1 LTKKFILHK
10 FKIYLMKDNILAD
23 LHAFHELSD
32 SQQQVYRGAVE
43 LYQAY
48 LEAGSQH
55 RLLQGG
61 MHWKKIRGRE
71 YLYRYRDRYGHGG
84 SLGPRSQQTEQV
96 WGDFSRQ
103 RQEVTALLKTQRL
116 RLQEQARFCR
126 AASINLVPT
135 AAAKLLRRLEQHE
148 LGRNLLVIGTAAI
161 YAYEFAA
168 GVLLEG
174 SGPQG
179 LWAHARR
186 GLTLIG
192 EGQLS
197 LEDLLRLLRQT
208 DRSLAPLEG
217 DGCRAA
223 NRDGFLVQV
232 LKSGLRRPGKLR
244 AVTAP
249 GAREPLPPDAGN
261 LQYLAASPKLSQV
274 VIGQDGWPATM
285 TVPDPRAFAL
295 HHLWRSQQQD
305 REEFKRT
312 RDWRQAL
319 AVADLVLRY
328 LPQYDF
334 SSSELD
340 MFPRDLARDAEGDVE
355 QSDENEME
363 YEQS

>member
-1 LTKKFILHK
+1 MGAHQLKELT
-10 FKIYLMKDNILAD
+10 
-23 LHAFHELSD
+23 D

-43 LYQAY
+43 IYQAY
-48 LEAGSQH
+48 LEAVSQH

-84 SLGPRSQQTEQV
+84 SLGPRSESTARLYD
-96 WGDFSRQ
+96 DFARQ
-103 RQEVTALLKTQRL
+103 RLEVTALLKTQRL
-116 RLQEQARFCR
+116 RLKEQARFCR

-135 AAAKLLRRLEQHE
+135 ATAKILRRLEQHE

-168 GVLLEG
+168 RVLLEG

-186 GLTLIG
+186 GLALIG
-192 EGQLS
+192 EGQLAFD
-197 LEDLLRLLRQT
+197 DLLRRLRQT
-208 DRSLAPLEG
+208 DRSLAPLVG

-223 NRDGFLVQV
+223 NRDGFLVQI

-274 VIGQDGWPATM
+274 IIGADGGPATM
-285 TVPDPRAFAL
+285 MVPDPRAFAL
-295 HHLWRSQQQD
+295 HHLCLSQQQD

-319 AVADLVLRY
+319 AVAHLVLRY

-340 MFPRDLARDAEGDVE
+340 MFPRDLVRDADGGA
-355 QSDENEME
+355 DELTEDEMLG
-363 YEQS
+363 